1 MSHFHPLTVL
11 STIQVAFIR
20 RYYLIE
26 REIIFDLDIRS
37 YSKPSHKLKLALAPG
52 KASNSDCSGIC
63 LGYLYRTRSA
73 VGWGIH
79 RKNH

>member
-37 YSKPSHKLKLALAPG
+37 YSKPSHKLKLAWHLAKLQIPT
-52 KASNSDCSGIC
+52 ALVS
-63 LGYLYRTRSA
+63 
-73 VGWGIH
+73 V
-79 RKNH
+79 